1 MTDRCGAEPVAERT
15 SQPPG
20 PHPFSE
26 QRSSRVMS
34 LSPPRA
40 ADRNRGAVRV
50 QFDALGNRTERAV
63 TARPEEIP
71 RDVDQLAREKG
82 VTAVLNLQTDE
93 DIANLA
99 IDWETILSRYA
110 GVGIDLHRV
119 PIRDFDAKSLE
130 LHLPAAVGCLARL
143 LQQGHTV
150 LVHCNAGAGRS
161 PSVVVAYLHWVE
173 GWDLLEAE
181 AFLQSCRPC
190 SPDLNAI
197 RAASDRWPPEESDP
211 AGPETGQ

>member
-1 MTDRCGAEPVAERT
+1 LASLLTGFAFSHDGFDGASCGATIEKSEVNVMDYWQVS
-15 SQPPG
+15 SQLLFG
-20 PHPFSE
+20 AHP
-26 QRSSRVMS
+26 RR
-34 LSPPRA
+34 
-40 ADRNRGAVRV
+40 
-50 QFDALGNRTERAV
+50 
-63 TARPEEIP
+63 P